1 MAHGGPDWIVPVL
14 VNVLIANEPI
24 VEQPTVEA
32 ATGDTGTYTGV
43 AQTYQTVAS
52 WTVATGKQGIL
63 VEILVLSNNYAKTL
77 MQITIGDV
85 VYCTDF
91 TPQGAMPII
100 FETLKLAAAKIVKV
114 EAKSSD
120 GTSITVDAVITGR
133 EVG

>member
-1 MAHGGPDWIVPVL
+1 MAHGSPDWITPVL
-14 VNVLIANEPI
+14 VNVLVANAP
-24 VEQPTVEA
+24 VAEQPSNEA
-32 ATGDTGTYTGV
+32 AAGDTGTYTG
-43 AQTYQTVAS
+43 TSTSYQTVAS
-52 WTVATGKQGIL
+52 WTVATGKGGVL
-63 VEILVLSNNYAKTL
+63 VEILVLSNTYAKTR

-100 FETLKLAAAKIVKV
+100 FETLKLAAGKIVKV

-120 GTSITVDAVITGR
+120 GTSITVDAVIAGR

>member
-14 VNVLIANEPI
+14 VNVLIANEPV

-32 ATGDTGTYTGV
+32 AAGDTGTYTG
-43 AQTYQTVAS
+43 TSTSYQTVAS

-63 VEILVLSNNYAKTL
+63 VEILVISTDYTKTL
-77 MQITIGDV
+77 LQITIGDV

-91 TPQGAMPII
+91 APQGAMPII
-100 FETLKLAAAKIVKV
+100 FETLKLAAGKIIKV
-114 EAKSSD
+114 ETKSSD
-120 GTSITVDAVITGR
+120 GTSITVDALITGR